1 MTKVIRIN
9 MSGTW
14 QLGIGASGVLGLKRE
29 ARESVKT
36 LPVMIVR
43 HDVKT

>member
-14 QLGIGASGVLGLKRE
+14 QLGIGASGVLGLKGI
-29 ARESVKT
+29 
-36 LPVMIVR
+36 LPKNIV
-43 HDVKT
+43 DCQITSLKV